1 MGVPTLALLLVLNI
15 VCYGC
20 TVTSDAKQCG
30 YTIVLLGST
39 GDLAKRYIWP
49 ALFDNSLHPHTRY
62 LQDCQ
67 GQRLM
72 IFGGSRSEVADRE
85 EALAKS
91 LVNVKC
97 KQSDS
102 QCLKLLANFK
112 ESINFVKVKTSL
124 DFEQLAQTIRNKY
137 ELMNIIELGRL
148 VYLSIPP
155 SAYVATVDQISE
167 YLKPSGLTWLRVIL
181 EKPFGHDLSSALEL
195 NRAISERLEEVQVYR
210 IDHYLG
216 KFGVQLISS
225 FLTVNSDLLKPF
237 WNSNGVQLME
247 VAMEETLDISGR
259 GSFYDAN
266 GVIRD
271 VHQNHLIEILTILLM
286 DPTLDHQTEKR
297 KVLSDL
303 FPPRLQHTVLGQYSD
318 YQKHLREDGIRN
330 HSNTPTYA
338 SVALY
343 SRDSKWRDVPFVL
356 TSGKQLST
364 RRAFVRVIFKQGVVT
379 GWTGRLGCPPE
390 IRFLVQQDGSKP
402 GILIS
407 EHFSSLELK
416 IATTSIDWINTL
428 YNDPE
433 SNCLFSHFQPQTDI
447 RSNSY
452 ISLIGAVLNGEKEY
466 FVDSECLLESWR
478 IWTPLLEEIDLT
490 QPQPLLYSAD
500 NIRAL
505 ELSFRRTPH
514 AQKLTIPFQDHVT
527 SFSANTTFAE
537 SEQIKHKTVLANK
550 YELSSILAEDLL
562 NVAVDSMDTHG
573 SFHLALPGGTSPV
586 SLLGTL
592 SLDYQHSFP
601 WSCTHVWQTD
611 ERCVQ
616 PTNQHSNFRQLAGH
630 LLSTVPIPYLNI
642 HPMPVYLQQGLCMH
656 GDYGADFYQQ
666 QLMEFL
672 PEGRLDY
679 VLLGVG
685 SDGHIAS
692 IFPFEQEV
700 PEGDKL
706 VEVVERNGI
715 FVNRRMTLTLN
726 CILKARNIGL
736 IFIGENKKEIVQTV
750 TRSFESSQDN
760 GGSSQDNGGELPVMK
775 LIQRANKVQLT
786 LYIDQS
792 CYV

>member
-1 MGVPTLALLLVLNI
+1 MGVPTLTLLLVLSI
-15 VCYGC
+15 VRSGV
-20 TVTSDAKQCG
+20 TVTSDAEGCG

-49 ALFDNSLHPHTRY
+49 ALFDNSLQLYTLN

-67 GQRLM
+67 EQRLV
-72 IFGGSRSEVADRE
+72 IFGASRSEVADRE
-85 EALAKS
+85 TALDKS

-124 DFEQLAQTIRNKY
+124 DFEQLSQIIRDRY
-137 ELMNIIELGRL
+137 EVLNIMELGRL

-155 SAYVATVDQISE
+155 SAYVATVDHISE
-167 YLKPSGLTWLRVIL
+167 HLKPSGLTWLRVIL
-181 EKPFGHDLSSALEL
+181 EKPFGHNLSSALAL
-195 NRAISERLEEVQVYR
+195 NEAISEQLEEMQVYR

-216 KFGVQLISS
+216 KFGVQLISN
-225 FLTVNSDLLKPF
+225 FLAVNSDVLKPL
-237 WNSNGVQLME
+237 WNSNEVQLME
-247 VAMEETLDISGR
+247 VAMEETLDVSGR
-259 GSFYDAN
+259 GSFYNAN

-271 VHQNHLIEILTILLM
+271 IHQNHLTEILTILLM
-286 DPTLDHQTEKR
+286 NPILDHQTEKF

-303 FPPRLQHTVLGQYSD
+303 FSPRLHHTVLGQYTD
-318 YQKHLREDGIRN
+318 YQKHLQEDRLHN

-343 SRDSKWRDVPFVL
+343 SRNPKWSGVPFVL
-356 TSGKQLST
+356 TSGKQLSR
-364 RRAFVRVIFKQGVVT
+364 RRAFARVIFKQGVVT

-390 IRFLVQQDGSKP
+390 IHFLIQQDGSKP

-407 EHFSSLELK
+407 EHFSSLDLK
-416 IATTSIDWINTL
+416 MSTTSIDWIKTL

-433 SNCLFSHFQPQTDI
+433 SNCLFTHFEPKADI

-490 QPQPLLYSAD
+490 QPHPLLYSAD
-500 NIRAL
+500 NL
-505 ELSFRRTPH
+505 PTLEELSFHGIKRTPPH
-514 AQKLTIPFQDHVT
+514 TQKLENPFQDHVT
-527 SFSANTTFAE
+527 LFCANSTFTE
-537 SEQIKHKTVLANK
+537 SEQIKHKIVLANK

-562 NVAVDSMDTHG
+562 SVAVVSIDTHG

-586 SLLGTL
+586 LLLGSL

-601 WSCTHVWQTD
+601 WGRTHIWQTD
-611 ERCVQ
+611 ERCVY
-616 PTNQHSNFRQLAGH
+616 PTNQHSNFRQLTDH
-630 LLSTVPIPYLNI
+630 LFSTVPIPYLNL
-642 HPMPVYLQQGLCMH
+642 HPMPVHLQQGLCIH
-656 GDYGADFYQQ
+656 GDYGADFYQK
-666 QLMEFL
+666 QLIDFL
-672 PEGRLDY
+672 PEGQLDY

-692 IFPFEQEV
+692 IFPFYQNV
-700 PEGDKL
+700 PKGDKF
-706 VEVVERNGI
+706 VEVVEWNGI

-726 CILKARNIGL
+726 CILEARHIGL
-736 IFIGENKKEIVQTV
+736 VFIGENKRDIVQTV
-750 TRSFESSQDN
+750 KRSFDSSL
-760 GGSSQDNGGELPVMK
+760 DNGGEQLPVLK
-775 LIQRANKVQLT
+775 LIQRAKKEQLT

-792 CYV
+792 CCQ